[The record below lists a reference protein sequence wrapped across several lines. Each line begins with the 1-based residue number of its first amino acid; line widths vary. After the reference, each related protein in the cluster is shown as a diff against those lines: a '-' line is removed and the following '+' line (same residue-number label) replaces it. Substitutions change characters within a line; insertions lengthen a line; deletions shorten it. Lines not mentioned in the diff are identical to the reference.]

1 MSNHKGHYILASQ
14 KIHGDG
20 RGECVRDDALA
31 KELEADK
38 LAWVH
43 LDANKTETRLWLE
56 KEISY
61 LDPYI
66 VHALM
71 EDETRPRVTQ
81 IGDGC
86 LIILRGVNL
95 DDDECMEDMVSI
107 RLFID
112 SHRIISVERR
122 HIAAIQLIDKDLK
135 DGKGPRDSAD
145 FLMQLITHLVE
156 RFQLVLSDLDEK
168 TDDIEEAILET
179 VDANLRKDIID
190 VRKKSI
196 IFRRH
201 LSPQRD
207 AISQLR
213 LTELT
218 WLDERA
224 RRQLQE
230 RHNHTV
236 RYVEELDAIRER
248 AQIVK
253 DEIASLIA
261 DKLNKNTY
269 VLSVIAAIFLPLGFL
284 TGLLGINI
292 GGIPGSD
299 NPAAFGAFCAMLIIL
314 VAAQIWIFK
323 KLKWF

>member
-1 MSNHKGHYILASQ
+1 MTDRQEKHILASQ

-20 RGECVRDDALA
+20 HGSCVSGDALA
-31 KELEADK
+31 QELEADN

-43 LDANKTETRLWLE
+43 LDGNKDETRHWLE

-95 DDDECMEDMVSI
+95 DDVECMEDMVSI

-112 SHRIISVERR
+112 SQRIISVERR
-122 HIAAIQLIDKDLK
+122 HVAAIRLIDKDLK
-135 DGKGPRDSAD
+135 AGTGPKDATD
-145 FLMQLITHLVE
+145 FLLQLITHLVE

-196 IFRRH
+196 VFRRH

-213 LTELT
+213 LADLT

-299 NPAAFGAFCAMLIIL
+299 NPAAFAAFCVMLIIL

>member
-1 MSNHKGHYILASQ
+1 MSHVKDSYILAAQ

-20 RGECVRDDALA
+20 RGDCVSGDALA
-31 KELEADK
+31 KELEADN

-43 LDANKTETRLWLE
+43 LDANKDETRQWLE

-61 LDPYI
+61 LDPFI
-66 VHALM
+66 VQALM

-81 IGDGC
+81 IDDGC

-95 DDDECMEDMVSI
+95 NQGAITEDMVSI

-112 SHRIISVERR
+112 SHRIISLERR
-122 HIAAIQLIDKDLK
+122 PVAAISLIDQALK
-135 DGKGPRDSAD
+135 KGKGPKDSAE
-145 FLMQLITHLVE
+145 FLQQLISHLVE
-156 RFQLVLSDLDEK
+156 RFQLVLSDLDEAA
-168 TDDIEEAILET
+168 DDIEEAILDN
-179 VDANLRKDIID
+179 VDSTLRKDIIN

-196 IFRRH
+196 IYRRH

-213 LTELT
+213 FADLT
-218 WLDERA
+218 WLDETG

-230 RHNHTV
+230 KLNHTI

-253 DEIASLIA
+253 DEIASLMA

-292 GGIPGSD
+292 GGIPGTD
-299 NPAAFGAFCAMLIIL
+299 NPAAFTAFCVILLAL
-314 VAAQIWIFK
+314 VAAQIWVFK

>member
-1 MSNHKGHYILASQ
+1 MTSHIITAQ
-14 KIHGDG
+14 KINADG
-20 RGECVRDDALA
+20 TGELVGGQALA
-31 KELEADK
+31 KELEADN

-43 LDANKTETRLWLE
+43 LDANHDDTRLWLE
-56 KEISY
+56 KELSY
-61 LDPYI
+61 LDPFI
-66 VHALM
+66 VHALL

-95 DDDECMEDMVSI
+95 NEGEDAEDMVSV

-112 SHRIISVERR
+112 SHRIISLERR
-122 HIAAIQLIDKDLK
+122 PVRAIKTIEKALAC
-135 DGKGPRDSAD
+135 GKGPKNAAE
-145 FLMQLITHLVE
+145 FLVQLTYNLGE
-156 RFQLVLSDLDEK
+156 RVQKVLTDLDEA
-168 TDDIEEAILET
+168 TDNIEEAILET
-179 VDANLRKDIID
+179 ADLSLRKDIVN
-190 VRKKSI
+190 VRKQSI

-201 LSPQRD
+201 LAPQRD
-207 AISQLR
+207 AIAQLR
-213 LTELT
+213 IAELT
-218 WLDERA
+218 WLDERS

-230 RHNHTV
+230 KHNHTI

-299 NPAAFGAFCAMLIIL
+299 NPMAFAAFCAMLSVL
-314 VAAQIWIFK
+314 VASQIWIFR

>member
-1 MSNHKGHYILASQ
+1 MTSHIITAQ
-14 KIHGDG
+14 KINGDG
-20 RGECVRDDALA
+20 TGEALDSQVLIR
-31 KELEADK
+31 ELESDS

-43 LDANKTETRLWLE
+43 LDADHKDTRLWLA
-56 KEISY
+56 KELSY
-61 LDPYI
+61 LDPFI
-66 VHALM
+66 IQALH

-81 IGDGC
+81 VGDGC
-86 LIILRGVNL
+86 LVILRGVNFN
-95 DDDECMEDMVSI
+95 EGESAEDMVSI

-112 SHRIISVERR
+112 SHRIISLQRR
-122 HIAAIQLIDKDLK
+122 SVRAIKTIEAALGK
-135 DGKGPRDSAD
+135 GKGPKNSAE
-145 FLMQLITHLVE
+145 FLIQLTSSLVE
-156 RFQLVLSDLDEK
+156 RFQKVLTDLDEA
-168 TDDIEEAILET
+168 TDNIEEAILET
-179 VDANLRKDIID
+179 ADLSLRKEIIN
-190 VRKKSI
+190 VRKQSI

-201 LSPQRD
+201 LAPQRD
-207 AISQLR
+207 AIAQLR
-213 LTELT
+213 LAELT
-218 WLDERA
+218 WLDERS

-230 RHNHTV
+230 KHNHTI

-299 NPAAFGAFCAMLIIL
+299 NPMAFAAFCAMLVIL
-314 VAAQIWIFK
+314 VATQIWIFK